1 MSKGTKTISQEEMM
15 LANRKVFTWC
25 GAFVLSLVILASVV
39 TQFAAAQ
46 EDDAEAVAS
55 LQGGPLAPE
64 ISGTVHF
71 KPVEGGTI
79 VTVELTGL
87 PPYEEGDPPIGPHG
101 FHIHANGDCE
111 VGDPEDPFQAAEG
124 HFNPDDSPHGD
135 HAGDLP
141 VLFSNEGSAQTSV
154 FTNAFTVEEVTGRA
168 VIVHKHPDDFRSQP
182 SGDAGPRLAC
192 GVIEAAT
199 AAN

>member
-1 MSKGTKTISQEEMM
+1 MKRSRVALS
-15 LANRKVFTWC
+15 
-25 GAFVLSLVILASVV
+25 VLV
-39 TQFAAAQ
+39 TALTLFSNVGLAQ
-46 EDDAEAVAS
+46 EGDAEAVAD

-64 ISGTVHF
+64 ISGTVSF
-71 KPVEGGTI
+71 EPVEGGTV

-87 PPYEEGDPPIGPHG
+87 PPYAEGDPPIGPHG

-111 VGDPEDPFQAAEG
+111 VGAPEDPFQAAEG

-141 VLFSNEGSAQTSV
+141 VLFSNGGGAQTNV
-154 FTNAFTVEEVTGRA
+154 FTDAFSVEEVIDRA
-168 VIVHKHPDDFRSQP
+168 VIVHQHPDDFRSQP
-182 SGDAGPRLAC
+182 TGDAGARLAC
-192 GVIEAAT
+192 GVIEAVS